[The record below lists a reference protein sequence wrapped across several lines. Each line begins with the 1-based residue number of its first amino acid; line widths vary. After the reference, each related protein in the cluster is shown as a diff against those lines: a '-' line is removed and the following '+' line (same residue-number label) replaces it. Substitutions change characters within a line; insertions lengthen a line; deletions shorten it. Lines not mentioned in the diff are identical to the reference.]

1 MEYPILLSFLST
13 VFVKN
18 DGTCRE
24 TDYNDLGKTRTTNES
39 AVKYLVRKKHISLNR
54 IFAFTTTKVQKNMT
68 YKEKDKDDGTK
79 GAVHTYLEDGRTWT
93 HLEYFKK
100 RIQQDVPNVEDIVK
114 PEPYDE
120 KADIQANMDTVVKM
134 AKKIQDYIDGLPLQK
149 KDDKVV
155 VYVDFTGGMRHA
167 NMVMLDVVRL
177 LQYDTRVKIGEIL
190 YSNYEKG
197 EVEEANPIYQLVD
210 LIAGAEEFVQF
221 GSVNSL
227 QKYYK
232 EKEVSAELS
241 RVLKAME
248 DFAEAIR
255 LCHYGSFTK
264 SITDL
269 RSSLHAFSEHMKT
282 VEMQTD
288 EKALNDKF
296 MARLEGR
303 IRESYGVLL
312 QGTGNDK
319 INDLDLIEWCVDNG
333 YLQQALTL
341 YIERVPEVIY
351 ADNKLIELTD
361 QGEIK
366 FKEQYNA
373 KHDELRSPSVY
384 LITAFKNKRLQS
396 EIDQKL
402 AKVYKKGIPAF
413 QIVTKA
419 TKKAY
424 DSIKRNGST
433 EINLDSENKKCLQI
447 LKKKIKEDEVFKG
460 LKLDDIKFV
469 NSVKDILGMA
479 SQQLVS
485 SRYIEEAYKNVV
497 KRDYAKKYG
506 EQHPDE
512 LKDKSKKEQK
522 EIKDKAAE
530 EHIRQTYD
538 VLSESKKVQV
548 IFQFLAGHLTAEAAQ
563 KIFPVLYFEVAS
575 SRDIVEFIKD
585 DEIKSNIPVSDLAK
599 ILDRYGV
606 LKGERNHSNHAR
618 ADASEFTAK
627 TLGDEIRAGLTD
639 LREAIQK
646 VQ

>member
-1 MEYPILLSFLST
+1 MMMEYPILLAFLST

-24 TDYNDLGKTRTTNES
+24 TRYKDLGDTRTTNES

-54 IFAFTTTKVQKNMT
+54 IFVFATKTVQKNMT
-68 YKEKDKDDGTK
+68 YKIQ
-79 GAVHTYLEDGRTWT
+79 GAEQPYIEDGREWT

-114 PEPYDE
+114 SEPYDE

-210 LIAGAEEFVQF
+210 LIAGAEEFVRF
-221 GSVNSL
+221 GSVETL
-227 QKYYK
+227 KDYYDTKSDETKSDELK
-232 EKEVSAELS
+232 ELLS
-241 RVLKAME
+241 TME
-248 DFAEAIR
+248 RFAEAIR

-269 RSSLHAFSEHMKT
+269 RNALQNFDDHMKS
-282 VEMQTD
+282 VEERSD
-288 EKALNDKF
+288 EKSLNDKF
-296 MARLEGR
+296 MARLESR

-351 ADNKLIELTD
+351 ADNKLIELTE

-366 FKEQYNA
+366 FKDQYNA
-373 KHDELRSPSVY
+373 KHNELRSPSVY
-384 LITAFKNKRLQS
+384 LITAFKNKNLQS
-396 EIDQKL
+396 KIDQKL
-402 AKVYKKGIPAF
+402 AKVYKKSIAAF

-433 EINLDSENKKCLQI
+433 EINLDSENKECLQI
-447 LKKKIKEDEVFKG
+447 LKKKIKEDEAFNG

-479 SQQLVS
+479 SQQRIS
-485 SRYIEEAYKNVV
+485 ARYIENAYKAAMW
-497 KRDYAKKYG
+497 KEYYDKY
-506 EQHPDE
+506 EKQHPEILDE
-512 LKDKSKKEQK
+512 KSKDKRK
-522 EIKDKAAE
+522 EIKQKAAD
-530 EHIRQTYD
+530 EHIQQTYD
-538 VLSESKKVQV
+538 VLSEPEKLQV
-548 IFQFLAGHLTAEAAQ
+548 IFKFLAGNLTAEAAQ
-563 KIFPVLYFEVAS
+563 KIFPVLYFDIAN
-575 SRDIVEFIKD
+575 SRDIVEFIKED
-585 DEIKSNIPVSDLAK
+585 KIKSNIPVSDLEK

-606 LKGERNHSNHAR
+606 LKNERNHSNHAR
-618 ADASEFTAK
+618 ADASEFTAES
-627 TLGDEIRAGLTD
+627 LGKEIKKGLAD
-639 LREAIQK
+639 LRAAIQSI
-646 VQ
+646 Q